1 MPSSTLP
8 DFSSNDNSSTSSTS
22 TKSSAEPAHN
32 SDNISNAPSTH
43 TSNARHKCTIVYS
56 GHIISAIDIV
66 LHYIVNQGRKTS
78 REMNGS
84 KISEQVLTAQQV
96 RVETDYLQGVF
107 MNNFCFDWIL
117 YSWFLLLIFLIYSF
131 EMKHFKQFER
141 FNKINNLSHF

>member
-32 SDNISNAPSTH
+32 SDNISNVPSTH

-78 REMNGS
+78 REMNGN
-84 KISEQVLTAQQV
+84 KISEEVLTTTQQV
-96 RVETDYLQGVF
+96 RVAIDYPETDDQRGVF

-131 EMKHFKQFER
+131 EMKHFK
-141 FNKINNLSHF
+141 